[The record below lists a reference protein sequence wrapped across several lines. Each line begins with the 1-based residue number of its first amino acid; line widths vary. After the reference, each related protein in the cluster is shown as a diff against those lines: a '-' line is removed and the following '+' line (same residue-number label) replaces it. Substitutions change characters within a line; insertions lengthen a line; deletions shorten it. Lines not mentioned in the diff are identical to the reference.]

1 MAMNQNMDHKVKSP
15 MNGLARN
22 AFFFFMLNEPKYKQ
36 LGVDYSTTPNCT
48 VLVFLPEWAGIDKV
62 VTKTSPADNN

>member
-1 MAMNQNMDHKVKSP
+1 MNQNKDQRVKRP
-15 MNGLARN
+15 RKGFERNG
-22 AFFFFMLNEPKYKQ
+22 FFLFMLYIPKNKQ